1 MPKIQSTR
9 LFSAVLVILG
19 VAHFAR
25 AASPPQRRGQRR
37 LGLRDIQRLLERDRD
52 ILLP

>member
-1 MPKIQSTR
+1 MPTDLPFFRSSGDPWRSPFCSGSQST
-9 LFSAVLVILG
+9 SA
-19 VAHFAR
+19 
-25 AASPPQRRGQRR
+25 SRGQRR